1 MAILSRL
8 ASARI
13 KGTTVNRTVVSVYAS
28 TLNAAE
34 EAKDAFNDALQD
46 AVDRFLAGDMLIVG
60 GDWNARP
67 GPVNKLGQVW
77 CRREMR

>member
-1 MAILSRL
+1 MAILSRR

-46 AVDRFLAGDMLIVG
+46 AVDRFLAEDMLIVG

-67 GPVNKLGQVW
+67 GPVNKLG
-77 CRREMR
+77 